1 MTKQPIG
8 VFISGRGTN
17 LQSIINASKNE
28 NFPCEVKIVFSDNH
42 NAKGINLAKESG
54 IDTFSLD
61 IKDFKNKREFEEQI
75 LKLIQ
80 PYDLKLICLADI

>member
-17 LQSIINASKNE
+17 LQSINASKNE

-42 NAKGINLAKESG
+42 SAKGIICEKWHRY
-54 IDTFSLD
+54 FSLE
-61 IKDFKNKREFEEQI
+61 IKDFKNKN
-75 LKLIQ
+75 LKTNSKIN
-80 PYDLKLICLADI
+80 KTI

>member
-28 NFPCEVKIVFSDNH
+28 NFPFKVKIVFSDNH
-42 NAKGINLAKESG
+42 NAKGINLAKKTG
-54 IDTFSLD
+54 IDTFDSL
-61 IKDFKNKREFEEQI
+61 ECAG
-75 LKLIQ
+75 LKGYT
-80 PYDLKLICLADI
+80 PPKPKG

>member
-28 NFPCEVKIVFSDNH
+28 SFPCEVKIVISDNH
-42 NAKGINLAKESG
+42 SAKGINIAKENG
-54 IDTFSLD
+54 IDAFSLE
-61 IKDFKNKREFEEQI
+61 IKDFGNFFLKKSSPSNKTRMF
-75 LKLIQ
+75 
-80 PYDLKLICLADI
+80 CG